1 VNGDEAARLLL
12 DIDDKIVES
21 MECVATMERAG
32 GVFDALRDARREITA
47 CLHQMERDER
57 KSVS

>member
-1 VNGDEAARLLL
+1 MNGEARSLL
-12 DIDDKIVES
+12 DVDDKLVAA

-47 CLHQMERDER
+47 CLHQIERDER